1 MKETRF
7 IHCLSQIEF
16 FSTLNDEDRADLA
29 RLATYH
35 TFAPDEIIFLENEPT
50 AGLWIMDSGTVKVT
64 KFHPEGD
71 EYILHLVSD
80 GDSFNV
86 VSSLD
91 GRPNPATAIAMSP
104 VTCWRVP
111 SAAIRQLLQT
121 RPQLALACVDM
132 LTLRLRALN
141 HQLEDLALYSVTARL
156 ARFLIAQAE
165 NARPG
170 GAGVTRA
177 AIAKHL
183 ATTSETVS
191 RVLAKLQETG
201 AIRFDRHRIV
211 ITNADELR
219 AIALL

>member
-1 MKETRF
+1 MKDTRF
-7 IHCLSQIEF
+7 IQFLSQIEF
-16 FSTLNDEDRADLA
+16 FSALNEADRVDLA
-29 RLATYH
+29 RVATYH
-35 TFAPDEIIFLENEPT
+35 TFEPDEIIFLENDPSS
-50 AGLWIMDSGTVKVT
+50 GLWIIDSGTVKIT

-71 EYILHLVSD
+71 EYILHLLTD
-80 GDSFNV
+80 GESFNV

-91 GRPNPATAIAMSP
+91 GRPNPATAISLSA

-111 SAAIRQLLQT
+111 TAAIRQLLQT
-121 RPQLALACVDM
+121 QPQMALACVDM

-141 HQLEDLALYSVTARL
+141 RQIEDLALYSVTVRL

-165 NARPG
+165 NPKAG
-170 GAGVTRA
+170 SAGVTRA

>member
-16 FSTLNDEDRADLA
+16 FGALNDADRADLA
-29 RLATYH
+29 HLATYH
-35 TFAPDEIIFLENEPT
+35 TFAPDEIIFLENEP
-50 AGLWIMDSGTVKVT
+50 ASGLWIIDSGTVKVT

-91 GRPNPATAIAMSP
+91 GRPNPATAIAMSL

-141 HQLEDLALYSVTARL
+141 RQIEDLALYSVTARL

-170 GAGVTRA
+170 AGVTRA

-191 RVLAKLQETG
+191 RVLTKLQETG